1 LHPVGICNRLGL
13 LTHLRL
19 SAEGYS
25 LAELIHQTRTAFAAG
40 TRLLM
45 LTYHSSSLLPGATAY
60 VRTEADRRAFLATLD
75 GYLRLFLA
83 EFGGRAD
90 TVAGVAAA
98 LMPGQN
104 TSNLR

>member
-45 LTYHSSSLLPGATAY
+45 LTYHSSSLLPGATARLRMY
-60 VRTEADRRAFLATLD
+60 ALRPIDGPSLRHSMATCDYFWRSSAVERIL
-75 GYLRLFLA
+75 
-83 EFGGRAD
+83 
-90 TVAGVAAA
+90 
-98 LMPGQN
+98 
-104 TSNLR
+104 